1 MNTNSTAS
9 NITPGAGRFPISA
22 NVARHTMSSSEI
34 ASLTEKAHKHVIRDI
49 REMVSDLEKD
59 GPVLGH
65 LTEDKD
71 SRGYT
76 INFHLDRELTDTLL
90 TGYSARMRRAVIRRW
105 HELEGRGVEV
115 ERVPTS
121 FLEAMRLATDQIEQ
135 NQQLKLVI
143 LQQTPKIE
151 ALNRLAS
158 TRGSVCITDAAKHL
172 GISPLQL
179 FAWMSTNRWIYRRTT
194 HAPWSAFQPR
204 LSRGQLEHKLVKINK
219 SEAEELKVVEQVM
232 VTRLGLVALAEQIS
246 GASS

>member
-1 MNTNSTAS
+1 MNTISTAS
-9 NITPGAGRFPISA
+9 NNSLGVTRLPIHGGVS
-22 NVARHTMSSSEI
+22 RHMMSSSEI

-49 REMVSDLEKD
+49 REMVADLEKD

-76 INFHLDRELTDTLL
+76 VNFHLDRELTDTLL

-105 HELEGRGVEV
+105 HELEGQGADA
-115 ERVPTS
+115 ERVPTT
-121 FLEAMRLATDQIEQ
+121 FLEAMRLATDQVEQ
-135 NQQLKLVI
+135 NQKLKLVI
-143 LQQTPKIE
+143 LQQIPKIE

-158 TRGSVCITDAAKHL
+158 TRGSLCITDAAKHL
-172 GISPLQL
+172 GVSPLEM
-179 FAWMSTNRWIYRRTT
+179 FAWMSKNRWIYRRTS

-219 SEAEELKVVEQVM
+219 SEADELKVVEQVM